1 MIEASPNL
9 PSVATSI
16 SIKEEIKQEAIN
28 LPKNTFYS
36 AKKAPMFD
44 DNLVKDAPIF
54 DDDLKEDSSIFGDDL
69 VEDTS
74 MFGDDLKED
83 SPMFDDDLD
92 EDEEFLPEPQAKR
105 KPIQE
110 QSALFNRSGP
120 STEDFVPIPVS
131 DKGRLSREFI
141 YEGER
146 DESLAYPCEI
156 CLWGTDNINYFK
168 EHQLRHKYSTE
179 ENLLFYFCPLC
190 EAGYQEWTSLNR
202 HR

>member
-83 SPMFDDDLD
+83 SPMFDDDLV
-92 EDEEFLPEPQAKR
+92 
-105 KPIQE
+105 I
-110 QSALFNRSGP
+110 
-120 STEDFVPIPVS
+120 
-131 DKGRLSREFI
+131 
-141 YEGER
+141 
-146 DESLAYPCEI
+146 I
-156 CLWGTDNINYFK
+156 CLPMY
-168 EHQLRHKYSTE
+168 
-179 ENLLFYFCPLC
+179 
-190 EAGYQEWTSLNR
+190 
-202 HR
+202 